1 MQHVLKLVFVVSVM
15 ECFPLRC
22 LDNLCIADSKYI
34 SVSKSCWHENMWEFV
49 SVNVNKDSA
58 CTWPL
63 QLLLWE
69 QTDSCSMCQWSSVI
83 ISMLCTFLLGF
94 HAKSV
99 SQLSIAILLGCW
111 ISWFYDLWC
120 KTCWHCSLRLHAV
133 IFNPTKLLAFVYC
146 WDFTVIF
153 LFFHKLHSLM
163 AFFLL

>member
-1 MQHVLKLVFVVSVM
+1 MHDERIASCVEAVLNAWMRIWKVKISARDGESAHAGVHALLIIKRYNCCWVWITCASQTQNTFQSQS
-15 ECFPLRC
+15 R
-22 LDNLCIADSKYI
+22 AD
-34 SVSKSCWHENMWEFV
+34 WHENMWEFV

-69 QTDSCSMCQWSSVI
+69 QADSCSVRQWSSVI

-111 ISWFYDLWC
+111 ISWFVMQD
-120 KTCWHCSLRLHAV
+120 
-133 IFNPTKLLAFVYC
+133 LLA
-146 WDFTVIF
+146 
-153 LFFHKLHSLM
+153 LFFKTSCSN
-163 AFFLL
+163 F